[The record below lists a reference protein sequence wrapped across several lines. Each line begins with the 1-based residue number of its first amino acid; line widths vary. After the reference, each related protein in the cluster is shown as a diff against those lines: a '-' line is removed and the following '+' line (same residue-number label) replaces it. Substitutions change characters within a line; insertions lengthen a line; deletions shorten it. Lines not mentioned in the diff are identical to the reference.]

1 MYNEQDYIRTGVPDM
16 VSAAALQNAFINRVY
31 GWMCAALA
39 LTGGVAWF
47 TAQNPAMIQFIFQRG
62 FFWVLIVATFL
73 IVVGLSAM
81 INRISA
87 SAATAAF
94 VVYSAMEGLLF
105 SSIFVAYTGSSIATT
120 FFATSLTFGATSLVG
135 YLIKADLSGF
145 GRFLLFGLIG
155 FLIGSVINIFWA
167 NSGFDVFLTYAG
179 IFLFAGLAA
188 YDTQKIKMMSLNVG
202 DMAREDGRKL
212 AVVGALML
220 YLDFINLFLLLL
232 RIFGGRRD

>member
-1 MYNEQDYIRTGVPDM
+1 MYNAQDYDRTGTADIASPV
-16 VSAAALQNAFINRVY
+16 AAQNAFINRVY

-39 LTGGVAWF
+39 LTGGTAWAV
-47 TAQNPAMIQFIFQRG
+47 AQNPSWIQFIFQRG
-62 FFWVLIVATFL
+62 FMWVLIVATFI

-94 VVYSAMEGLLF
+94 VVYAVLEGVLF

-120 FFATSLTFGATSLVG
+120 FFATSLTFGVTSMIG
-135 YLIKADLSGF
+135 YTIKSDLSGF
-145 GRFLLFGLIG
+145 GRFLMFGLIG
-155 FLIGSVINIFWA
+155 FIIGSIINIFWA

-188 YDTQKIKMMSLNVG
+188 YDTQKIKLMSMNAG
-202 DMAREDGRKL
+202 EMGREDGKKY
-212 AVVGALML
+212 AVIGALML

-232 RIFGGRRD
+232 RIFSGRRN

>member
-1 MYNEQDYIRTGVPDM
+1 MYNERDYMRTGVADIASP
-16 VSAAALQNAFINRVY
+16 VALQNAFINRVY

-47 TAQNPAMIQFIFQRG
+47 SAQNPALIRFIFERG
-62 FFWVLIVATFL
+62 FFWVLIIATFL
-73 IVVGLSAM
+73 LVVGLSAM

-94 VVYSAMEGLLF
+94 VVYAALEGLLF
-105 SSIFVAYTGSSIATT
+105 SSIFLAYTGTSIATT
-120 FFATSLTFGATSLVG
+120 FFATSLTFGVSSLVG
-135 YLIKADLSGF
+135 YMIKADLTGF

-188 YDTQKIKMMSLNVG
+188 YDTQKIKMMSLNAG
-202 DMAREDGRKL
+202 AMAREDGRKL

-232 RIFGGRRD
+232 RVFGGRRD

>member
-1 MYNEQDYIRTGVPDM
+1 MYNERDYVRTGAMDAESP
-16 VSAAALQNAFINRVY
+16 AALQNAFINRVY

-47 TAQNPAMIQFIFQRG
+47 TAQNPELLRFIFQRG
-62 FFWVLIVATFL
+62 FFWVLIVATFI

-87 SAATAAF
+87 SAATMAF
-94 VVYSAMEGLLF
+94 VVYSALEGLLF

-120 FFATSLTFGATSLVG
+120 FFATSLTFGVTSLVG
-135 YLIKADLSGF
+135 YTIKTDLSGF

-167 NSGFDVFLTYAG
+167 NSGFEVFLTYAG
-179 IFLFAGLAA
+179 IFLFAGLSA

-202 DMAREDGRKL
+202 SMAREDGKKL

>member
-1 MYNEQDYIRTGVPDM
+1 
-16 VSAAALQNAFINRVY
+16 
-31 GWMCAALA
+31 
-39 LTGGVAWF
+39 
-47 TAQNPAMIQFIFQRG
+47 
-62 FFWVLIVATFL
+62 
-73 IVVGLSAM
+73 LSAM

-94 VVYSAMEGLLF
+94 VVYAALEGLLF
-105 SSIFVAYTGSSIATT
+105 SSIFLAYTGTSIATT
-120 FFATSLTFGATSLVG
+120 FFATSLTFGVSSLVG
-135 YLIKADLSGF
+135 YMIKADLTGF

-188 YDTQKIKMMSLNVG
+188 YDTQKIKMMSLNAG
-202 DMAREDGRKL
+202 EMAREDGRKL

-232 RIFGGRRD
+232 RVFGGRRD

>member
-1 MYNEQDYIRTGVPDM
+1 MYNERDYMRTG
-16 VSAAALQNAFINRVY
+16 AADIASPVALQNAFINRVY

-47 TAQNPAMIQFIFQRG
+47 SAQNPALIRFIFERG
-62 FFWVLIVATFL
+62 FFWVLIIATFL
-73 IVVGLSAM
+73 LVVGLSAM

-94 VVYSAMEGLLF
+94 VVYAALEGLLF
-105 SSIFVAYTGSSIATT
+105 SSIFLAYTGTSIATT
-120 FFATSLTFGATSLVG
+120 FFATSLTFGVSSLVG
-135 YLIKADLSGF
+135 YMIKADLTGF

-188 YDTQKIKMMSLNVG
+188 YDTQKIKMMSLNAG
-202 DMAREDGRKL
+202 EMAREDGRKL

-232 RIFGGRRD
+232 RVFGGRRD

>member
-1 MYNEQDYIRTGVPDM
+1 MYNEQDYVRTGVSDIASP
-16 VSAAALQNAFINRVY
+16 VAAQNAFINRVY

-47 TAQNPAMIQFIFQRG
+47 TAQNPALIRFIFERG
-62 FFWVLIVATFL
+62 FFWVLIIATFL
-73 IVVGLSAM
+73 LVVGLSAM

-94 VVYSAMEGLLF
+94 VVYAALEGLLF
-105 SSIFVAYTGSSIATT
+105 SSIFLAYTGSSIATT
-120 FFATSLTFGATSLVG
+120 FFATSLTFGVTSLVG
-135 YLIKADLSGF
+135 YTIKTDLSGF
-145 GRFLLFGLIG
+145 GRFLMFGLIG

-188 YDTQKIKMMSLNVG
+188 YDTQKIKMMSLNAG
-202 DMAREDGRKL
+202 EMAREDGRKL